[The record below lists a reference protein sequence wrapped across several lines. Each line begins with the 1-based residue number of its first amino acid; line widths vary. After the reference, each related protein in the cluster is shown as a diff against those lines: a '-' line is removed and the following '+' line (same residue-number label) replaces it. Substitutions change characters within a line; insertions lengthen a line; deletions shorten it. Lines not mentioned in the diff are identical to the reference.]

1 MNPTHA
7 ILKQAID
14 TACLLENQK
23 AVNRKKECYWVPLKN
38 YKWTLTRSKKSTIK
52 EIKQREM

>member
-23 AVNRKKECYWVPLKN
+23 AVNRKKEY
-38 YKWTLTRSKKSTIK
+38 
-52 EIKQREM
+52 